1 MLVCF
6 LASLVLVGIYF
17 WKERYWGVS
26 EHSYMRVV
34 EFDPIN
40 TTLNLVFYPSTT
52 FLMDYPRRVFY
63 DMPLVFALVFNAILR
78 GFLTASFC

>member
-1 MLVCF
+1 
-6 LASLVLVGIYF
+6 
-17 WKERYWGVS
+17 
-26 EHSYMRVV
+26 MRVV